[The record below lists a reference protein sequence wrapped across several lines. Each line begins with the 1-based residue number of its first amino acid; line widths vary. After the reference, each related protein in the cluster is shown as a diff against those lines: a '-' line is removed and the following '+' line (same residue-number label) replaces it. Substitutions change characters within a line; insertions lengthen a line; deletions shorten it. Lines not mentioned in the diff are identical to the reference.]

1 MSTQHPADLIVATG
15 RVLTLDDTDTV
26 AEAVAIRNGRVQA
39 VGKAD
44 ELAALRG
51 PGTRVLD
58 LPGATVIPGFNDSHA
73 HMEREGLKL
82 LRPSLA
88 GCRSLAEVLA
98 RISQAARERPPG
110 EWIVTMPLGA
120 PPYFFD
126 ALQSLEEGRPP
137 NRDELD
143 RAAPDHPVCIPGLFG
158 NWGTPPGY
166 TCLNSRALA
175 LNGIDR
181 DTRPQAPG
189 IEIMFDPAGEPTGVI
204 VERNSRPMVEF
215 DLLKA
220 VPRFSFA
227 DRLRG
232 LELSMKL
239 YSSVGTTSV
248 YEGHGSAAETI
259 AIYRELWEQGRMK
272 VRAGLV
278 VSPAWDNL
286 AEAERAMRDWLAHAR
301 GSGLGDPWLRISGV
315 HVAYGG
321 DHVCASLSR
330 SDLPNTGWSGFVDQ
344 AHDPAEFR
352 DICRLCLRYGIRLN
366 TIVGDHLRDVVAI
379 LEEVA
384 EGRSL
389 APLRW
394 VIQHIART
402 DLASLEKLKRLGV
415 LVTVIPV
422 YYLWKGGGAYAVE
435 HGDEVVPLRS
445 MIELGLDPASATDN
459 IPYQP
464 GFTLWTMTQRRR
476 RTDDAVLGLEQRL
489 DRRAALRSLTVAGAR
504 LTFDEAIKGPLRRG
518 YLADMAVLSTD
529 PLNCGE
535 SELQD
540 LRSLVTV
547 VDGTIVHEEDG
558 ST

>member
-1 MSTQHPADLIVATG
+1 MTKQHSADLIVSTG
-15 RVLTLDDTDTV
+15 RILTLDDAGVV
-26 AEAVAIRNGRVQA
+26 AEAIAIRNGRIQA
-39 VGKAD
+39 LGTAAD
-44 ELAALRG
+44 LAELRG
-51 PGTRVLD
+51 AGTRVLD
-58 LPGATVIPGFNDSHA
+58 MPGATVTPGFNDAHA

-88 GCRSLAEVLA
+88 GCRNLADVLA
-98 RISQAARERPPG
+98 RISQAARERPAG

-137 NRDELD
+137 NRHELD
-143 RAAPDHPVCIPGLFG
+143 LAAPDHPVCIPGLFG
-158 NWGTPPGY
+158 NWGAPPGY

-181 DTRPQAPG
+181 DKRPQAPG
-189 IEIMFDPAGEPTGVI
+189 INIVFDADGEPTGVI
-204 VERNSRPMVEF
+204 IERNSRPMVDF

-220 VPRFSFA
+220 VPRFSFE
-227 DRLRG
+227 DRLAG

-248 YEGHGSAAETI
+248 YEGHGSAAQTI
-259 AIYRELWEQGRMK
+259 AIYRELWEQRRMK

-278 VSPAWDNL
+278 VSPAWDDL
-286 AEAERAMRDWLAHAR
+286 GEAERAMRDWMAYAR
-301 GSGLGDPWLRISGV
+301 GSGLGDAWLRISGV

-330 SDLPNTGWSGFVDQ
+330 NDLPNTGWSGFVDQ
-344 AHDPAEFR
+344 AHDPNEFR
-352 DICRLCLRYGIRLN
+352 EICQLCLRYGIRLN

-384 EGRSL
+384 EERSL

-402 DLASLEKLKRLGV
+402 DQASLARLKRLGV

-422 YYLWKGGGAYAVE
+422 YYLWKGGGAYPVE
-435 HGDEVVPLRS
+435 HGDEVVSLRS
-445 MIELGLDPASATDN
+445 MIDMGLDPASATDN

-464 GFTLWTMTQRRR
+464 GFTLWTMTERRR
-476 RTDDAVLGLEQRL
+476 RVDDVVLGEGQRL
-489 DRRAALRSLTVAGAR
+489 DRLAALRSLTVAGAR
-504 LTFDEAIKGPLRRG
+504 LTFDEDIKGPLRPG
-518 YLADMAVLSTD
+518 NLADMTVLSAD
-529 PLNCGE
+529 PLTC
-535 SELQD
+535 SEPDLRN
-540 LRSLVTV
+540 LRSLVTL
-547 VDGTIVHEEDG
+547 VDGKIVHEDA
-558 ST
+558 SA

>member
-1 MSTQHPADLIVATG
+1 MTMRDTADLIVSTG
-15 RVLTLDDTDTV
+15 RVLALDDAGTI
-26 AEAVAIRNGRVQA
+26 AEAIAIRNGRIQA
-39 VGKAD
+39 LGRAVD
-44 ELAALRG
+44 LAELRG
-51 PGTRVLD
+51 PRTRVLD
-58 LPGATVIPGFNDSHA
+58 MPGATVTPGFNDAHA

-88 GCRSLAEVLA
+88 GCRNLADVLA
-98 RISQAARERPPG
+98 RISQVARERPAG

-137 NRDELD
+137 NRHELD
-143 RAAPDHPVCIPGLFG
+143 LAAPDHPVCIPGLFG
-158 NWGTPPGY
+158 NWGAPPGY

-181 DTRPQAPG
+181 DMRPQAPG
-189 IEIMFDPAGEPTGVI
+189 IEIAFDADGEPTGVI
-204 VERNSRPMVEF
+204 IERNSRPMVEF
-215 DLLKA
+215 DLLKV
-220 VPRFSFA
+220 VPRFSFE
-227 DRLRG
+227 DRLAG

-248 YEGHGSAAETI
+248 YEGHGSAAQTI
-259 AIYRELWEQGRMK
+259 AIYRELWEQRRMK

-278 VSPAWDNL
+278 VSPAWDDL
-286 AEAERAMRDWLAHAR
+286 DEAERAMRDWMAYAR
-301 GSGLGDPWLRISGV
+301 GSGLGDAWLRISGV

-321 DHVCASLSR
+321 DHTCASLSR
-330 SDLPNTGWSGFVDQ
+330 NDLPNTGWSGFVDQ

-352 DICRLCLRYGIRLN
+352 EICRLCLRYGIRLN
-366 TIVGDHLRDVVAI
+366 TIVGDQLRDVVAI

-384 EGRSL
+384 EQRSL

-402 DLASLEKLKRLGV
+402 DHASLARLKRLGV

-422 YYLWKGGGAYAVE
+422 YYLWKGGGAYPVE

-445 MIELGLDPASATDN
+445 MIGMGLDPASATDN

-464 GFTLWTMTQRRR
+464 GFTLWTMTERRR
-476 RTDDAVLGLEQRL
+476 RIDDVVLGERQRL
-489 DRRAALRSLTVAGAR
+489 DRLAALRSLTVAGAK
-504 LTFDEAIKGPLRRG
+504 LTFDEDIKGSLRSG
-518 YLADMAVLSTD
+518 NLADMAVLSAD
-529 PLNCGE
+529 PLTC
-535 SELQD
+535 SEPELKN
-540 LRSLVTV
+540 LRSLVTL
-547 VDGTIVHEEDG
+547 VDGRVVYEDT
-558 ST
+558 SA